1 MTGEFTNWLGSR
13 LLTESG
19 ARYSVEVNFR
29 TQWKE
34 AKDHF
39 VKLVLGYVMAAL
51 KQAGY
56 HVKHVYTVKPYRILV
71 STKQWDDGEWVG
83 IVSFND
89 EHDCFVFSDGV
100 YNKMR
105 GSCSVA
111 KTARCSGTSA
121 AEISREVVTKM
132 VELKSRHPRDGY
144 HLNPAPQKRGPKK

>member
-1 MTGEFTNWLGSR
+1 
-13 LLTESG
+13 
-19 ARYSVEVNFR
+19 
-29 TQWKE
+29 
-34 AKDHF
+34 
-39 VKLVLGYVMAAL
+39 
-51 KQAGY
+51 
-56 HVKHVYTVKPYRILV
+56 VYTVKPYRILV